1 MSDSFYLQLLTN
13 YCVKLD
19 RSVAIFCSPG
29 ASPPPSI
36 FMNVSFLS
44 SGCRLLLVW
53 VGIFGLVVFSSGVVA
68 SSALGLRPFTLL
80 SDRMFLRLSIRFSR
94 LAVGIQLS
102 LCTLKA
108 AKYTLKPIKF
118 PFKQLPKVSNFVAC
132 IKDYPREIKDPNN
145 PIPNHSSRKIAN
157 RCIAIRSYPPKI
169 ANATSYV

>member
-1 MSDSFYLQLLTN
+1 M
-13 YCVKLD
+13 
-19 RSVAIFCSPG
+19 AW
-29 ASPPPSI
+29 
-36 FMNVSFLS
+36 
-44 SGCRLLLVW
+44 VW
-53 VGIFGLVVFSSGVVA
+53 AFFGWWWFSSGGAA

-80 SDRMFLRLSIRFSR
+80 SDRMLLRLSIRFSR

-145 PIPNHSSRKIAN
+145 PIPRATIYSPKTIYLS
-157 RCIAIRSYPPKI
+157 CRSYQKYKCLSNI
-169 ANATSYV
+169 IKETRFSVMSL